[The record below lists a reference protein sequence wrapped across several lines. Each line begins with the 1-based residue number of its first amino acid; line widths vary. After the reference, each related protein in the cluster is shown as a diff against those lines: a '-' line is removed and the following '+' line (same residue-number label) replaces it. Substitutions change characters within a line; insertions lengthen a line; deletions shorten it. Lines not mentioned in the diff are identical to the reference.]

1 MSHCHEVP
9 PPPQAAAIWQRQNH
23 HHIAAS
29 YAGGAAH
36 DNVTPPGFTHG
47 GCNGGSVPFPA
58 PMRMARSCARPHCS
72 TAAIGGG
79 YVGGGVIQGNG
90 SLGIFRRTL

>member
-1 MSHCHEVP
+1 MLAMPKPS
-9 PPPQAAAIWQRQNH
+9 
-23 HHIAAS
+23 HIAAS
-29 YAGGAAH
+29 YAGGAVW
-36 DNVTPPGFTHG
+36 DNMTPLGLTHG
-47 GCNGGSVPFPA
+47 GCGCASATFRA
-58 PMRMARSCARPHCS
+58 PMRMLCNCSRPHCS